1 MSICFLLSLLEERIW
16 ENNWTLEAVG
26 EIKYIYGVFEKFF
39 SMKTLSLHENIG
51 NNEKIP

>member
-39 SMKTLSLHENIG
+39 SKTNVITE
-51 NNEKIP
+51 